1 MLMMLGVA
9 NSPMKVNNIDTPN
22 QWACQTMEEDSTAV
36 ETISIKDIWNRLPLM
51 MKIAI
56 VVGDLFILGFLI
68 YYFTS

>member
-1 MLMMLGVA
+1 
-9 NSPMKVNNIDTPN
+9 MKANNIDTPN
-22 QWACQTMEEDSTAV
+22 WGVCQIMEEDSTAV

-56 VVGDLFILGFLI
+56 VVGDLFVLGFLI

>member
-1 MLMMLGVA
+1 
-9 NSPMKVNNIDTPN
+9 MKANNIDTPN
-22 QWACQTMEEDSTAV
+22 WGECQIMEEDSTAV

-56 VVGDLFILGFLI
+56 VVGDLFVLGFLI

>member
-1 MLMMLGVA
+1 
-9 NSPMKVNNIDTPN
+9 
-22 QWACQTMEEDSTAV
+22 MEEDSTVV